1 MYVLTHTNF
10 HGQNSTPKQN
20 RAWKLRKHKIQSP
33 SCPSGFFPQQ
43 LATGLNDDAK
53 HTTQNKEKKGPI
65 MLDSACTTNALNWLI
80 PKRRG
85 HFHLKLKKTPFS
97 KVNHWKKQ
105 HYMDLCLFLSS
116 IRNLISQP
124 NPLGWT
130 PAKKP
135 LWHDAL
141 FIATMKACTSVVP
154 QWWGRR
160 CRTYLW

>member
-85 HFHLKLKKTPFS
+85 HFHLKLKQK
-97 KVNHWKKQ
+97 H
-105 HYMDLCLFLSS
+105 LFQKSTIEKNSIIWIFVCSYPSEISS
-116 IRNLISQP
+116 P
-124 NPLGWT
+124 NPTPSERNGEETPLARRVGHCYHEGLHLGS
-130 PAKKP
+130 A
-135 LWHDAL
+135 
-141 FIATMKACTSVVP
+141 SVM
-154 QWWGRR
+154 
-160 CRTYLW
+160 RT